1 MFRRRQTGR
10 VEVFRRESELASASN
25 FLRFPDQPNPHS
37 MLLVFKDY
45 DFRQGFG
52 EEGGSGTFSNLL
64 QANVFAGRSSGQ
76 STNGVELRGVNSVEL
91 PFPRQL
97 VDSSNLRINTFE
109 RDIATEQIAQRL
121 NNYIEGGAS
130 TQSIANIPDI
140 IQNMGAGFSSMLSSA
155 QSGGLNNLVQG
166 LLGTSIADTA
176 TAAQYLLRK
185 NLPGDIQRSINNVTG
200 QAINPRET
208 LAFEG
213 VNLRTHQ
220 FNWDLYPSNISD
232 SERIRE
238 IVAMIKRRVLP
249 VTKSIATVSKAF
261 LKYPSTVEIYLI
273 GINREY
279 FMKFKPAMVTS
290 FTVDYGA
297 GGNMAF
303 MKGGKPAAV
312 NISLALSEMEIETA
326 EDYGAESGGAW
337 TPRAAS
343 TTEQEAIAILN
354 REGIATS

>member
-1 MFRRRQTGR
+1 MFRPRQTSR

-45 DFRQGFG
+45 SFRQGFG
-52 EEGGSGTFSNLL
+52 EAGGTGRFSDLL
-64 QANVFAGRSSGQ
+64 QSNIFGGRSSGQ

-109 RDIATEQIAQRL
+109 RDIVTEQIAQRL
-121 NNYIEGGAS
+121 NNYIESGAS
-130 TQSIANIPDI
+130 TETVANIPDI

-176 TAAQYLLRK
+176 TAAQYLLRSR
-185 NLPGDIQRSINNVTG
+185 LPGDIQRSINNVTG

-208 LAFEG
+208 LSFEG

-238 IVAMIKRRVLP
+238 IIAMIKRKVLP
-249 VTKSIATVSKAF
+249 GTQSIASVSKAF

-303 MKGGKPAAV
+303 MKGGKPSAV

-326 EDYGAESGGAW
+326 EDYGAESGQPW
-337 TPRAAS
+337 TPQATS
-343 TTEQEAIAILN
+343 TREQEAIAIVQS
-354 REGIATS
+354 EGIGT